1 MSSRGVVAWA
11 YCETVLLPTAG
22 QREQTPSLD
31 LKVMMG
37 WTVLNLVLEASH
49 GLVPIPLQTHHRH
62 LCAML
67 ATTCATSELLGCA
80 SRYSTFQVVGKRCL
94 FVDDGLHLEFE
105 RCEGSCGR
113 DGEVD
118 R

>member
-1 MSSRGVVAWA
+1 MSCQMVRLGNSQSMYGLWRGRSRVRMSSRGVVAWA

-80 SRYSTFQVVGKRCL
+80 SRY
-94 FVDDGLHLEFE
+94 
-105 RCEGSCGR
+105 
-113 DGEVD
+113 
-118 R
+118 